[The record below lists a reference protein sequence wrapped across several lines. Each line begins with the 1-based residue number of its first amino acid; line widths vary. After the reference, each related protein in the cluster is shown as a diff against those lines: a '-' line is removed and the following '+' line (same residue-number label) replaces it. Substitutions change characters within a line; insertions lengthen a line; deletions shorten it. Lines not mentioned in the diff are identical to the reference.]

1 MTDVELIDR
10 FLKGDIMAF
19 NRLVKRWEKPMY
31 NFIYRNLSNEVVA
44 KDVCQKTFIRV
55 YQKIKKL
62 RDPHKFSSWLYRIAL
77 NLCRDEQ
84 RKNQRRFYISCD
96 QTNEEQNYTPIQL
109 TTDEDSSPDKIYAKK
124 QIENLLKEQLQKIP
138 PEQRVVIIMKQY
150 QGLKF
155 REIADILGK
164 PVNTVKSRL
173 YYGLKA
179 LKNNFK
185 KANLTKEVFF
195 NEM

>member
-1 MTDVELIDR
+1 MTDVELINR
-10 FLKGDIMAF
+10 FIKGDIMAF
-19 NRLVKRWEKPMY
+19 NKLVKRWEKPIF
-31 NFIYRNLSNEVVA
+31 NFIYRTLANEVVA

-55 YQKIKKL
+55 YQKINKL
-62 RDPHKFSSWLYRIAL
+62 KDYHKFSSWLYKIAL

-84 RKNQRRFYISCD
+84 RKNKKRYYINCD
-96 QTNEEQNYTPIQL
+96 QTNGEQNYTPIQL
-109 TTDEDSSPDKIYAKK
+109 TTDENSAPDKIFDRK
-124 QIENLLKEQLQKIP
+124 QIENLLREQLQKIP
-138 PEQRVVIIMKQY
+138 QEQRVVIIMKQY

-155 REIADILGK
+155 KEIADILEK

-179 LKNNFK
+179 LRNNFK

>member
-1 MTDVELIDR
+1 MTDVELIKR
-10 FLKGDIMAF
+10 FLDGDVISF

-31 NFIYRNLSNEVVA
+31 NFIYRNLSNEVIA

-55 YQKIKKL
+55 YMKL
-62 RDPHKFSSWLYRIAL
+62 NKLKDLTKFSSWLYRIAL
-77 NLCRDEQ
+77 NLCRDEL
-84 RKNQRRFYISCD
+84 RKNKNRHYVSCD
-96 QTNEEQNYTPIQL
+96 HINAEQNYQPIQL
-109 TTDEDSSPDKIYAKK
+109 KTDEDNTPDKIYDKK
-124 QIENLLKEQLQKIP
+124 QIGTLLKQQLQKIP
-138 PEQRVVIIMKQY
+138 EEQRVVIIMKQY
-150 QGLKF
+150 QDLKF

-185 KANLTKEVFF
+185 KAQLTKEVFF